1 MSARA
6 LRPAAFAIA
15 CVVVV
20 AGARTVRAQAPG
32 RPPASSEAKPP
43 PASSEANPLPTIH
56 EWKLKNGLTVAHVER
71 PGLPMVTVQVW
82 YRFGSRDEPA
92 GQRGAAR
99 AFERLMFLGSEHVR
113 SEDHRRF
120 VEQAGG
126 ETTAL
131 VTEDVSAFHDAVP
144 AEHFEKALELE
155 ADRMRRLMVRG
166 EALDAIRPTMIEEV
180 RRQESSPVFHAY
192 QRLLAT
198 TFAGGSYAWAPLG
211 AREDIAKL
219 TAQQMKALY
228 DRYFVPGNALLIVV
242 GGVPA
247 NVAATAVERWFGP
260 LQAANAPASAEQ
272 QPEVAAKEP
281 RREQLQG
288 SPIGLVMAGHRLPP
302 AVDEDV
308 LALQL
313 AGTILTTGTS
323 SRLHRRLVG
332 GKLAD
337 EIGGQVLV
345 RRDGGLLVA
354 FARFSGGPLAP
365 VEKALMSE
373 MDRLAAQAPGAIE
386 LRRAK
391 GQILGA
397 AWFGM
402 ESATGLANQIGVSW
416 GLTGKPG
423 AFLADLLALDKVTA
437 AQVRRAA
444 GKYLARNQ
452 RVIVVAEP
460 GAQPAGGAR

>member
-15 CVVVV
+15 CVVMV
-20 AGARTVRAQAPG
+20 AAARSARAQAPA
-32 RPPASSEAKPP
+32 RPPATG
-43 PASSEANPLPTIH
+43 EANALPTIH

-92 GQRGAAR
+92 GQHGAAR

-113 SEDHRRF
+113 SNDHRRF

-126 ETTAL
+126 DTTAL
-131 VTEDVSAFHDAVP
+131 VTEDVTAFHDAVP
-144 AEHFEKALELE
+144 VEHFEKALELE
-155 ADRMRRLMVRG
+155 ADRMRGLLVRN
-166 EALDAIRPTMIEEV
+166 EALDAIRPTMLEEV
-180 RRQESSPVFHAY
+180 RRQGSSPVFHAY
-192 QRLLAT
+192 QRLLST
-198 TFAGGSYAWAPLG
+198 TFGNHSYGWAPLG
-211 AREDIAKL
+211 SREDIAKL
-219 TAQQMKALY
+219 TGQHIKALY
-228 DRYFVPGNALLIVV
+228 DRYFVPSNALLIVV

-247 NVAATAVERWFGP
+247 SVAATAVERWFGALP
-260 LQAANAPASAEQ
+260 AASAPARAE
-272 QPEVAAKEP
+272 EKRAVAATEP
-281 RREQLQG
+281 RREQMQG

-323 SRLHRRLVG
+323 SRLHRRLIG

-354 FARFSGGPLAP
+354 FARFSGGALAP
-365 VEKALMSE
+365 VEKALMGE
-373 MDRLAAQAPGAIE
+373 IDRLSTQAPGAAE

-391 GQILGA
+391 GQILSA

-402 ESATGLANQIGVSW
+402 ENATGLANQIGVSW

>member
-15 CVVVV
+15 CVVLG
-20 AGARTVRAQAPG
+20 AGASFAHAQAPA
-32 RPPASSEAKPP
+32 RPPASSEAK
-43 PASSEANPLPTIH
+43 ALPTIH

-71 PGLPMVTVQVW
+71 SGLPMVTVQVW

-92 GQRGAAR
+92 GQHGAAR
-99 AFERLMFLGSEHVR
+99 SFERLMFLGSERVR

-126 ETTAL
+126 ETSAL

-144 AEHFEKALELE
+144 VEHFEKALELE
-155 ADRMRRLMVRG
+155 ADRMRRLLIRG
-166 EALDAIRPTMIEEV
+166 DALDAIRPPMLEEV

-192 QRLLAT
+192 QRLLSNL
-198 TFAGGSYAWAPLG
+198 FGNDSYGWAPLG
-211 AREDIAKL
+211 SREDIARL
-219 TAQQMKALY
+219 SAQQVKALY

-247 NVAATAVERWFGP
+247 NVAASAVERWFGSMS
-260 LQAANAPASAEQ
+260 AANAPARAAEN
-272 QPEVAAKEP
+272 QPPPALKEQ
-281 RREQLQG
+281 REQLQG

-323 SRLHRRLVG
+323 SRLHRRLIG

-337 EIGGQVLV
+337 EVGGQVLV
-345 RRDGGLLVA
+345 RRDGGVLVA
-354 FARFSGGPLAP
+354 FARFRGSLAP
-365 VEKALMSE
+365 VEKALTGE
-373 MDRLAAQAPGAIE
+373 IDRLAAQGPNPAE

-402 ESATGLANQIGVSW
+402 ENATGLANQIGVSW
-416 GLTGKPG
+416 GLTGKPA
-423 AFLADLLALDKVTA
+423 AFLADLLALDKVSA

-452 RVIVVAEP
+452 RVIVAAEP
-460 GAQPAGGAR
+460 GAAQPAGGAR

>member
-1 MSARA
+1 M
-6 LRPAAFAIA
+6 AFAIA

-20 AGARTVRAQAPG
+20 AGARSARAQALS
-32 RPPASSEAKPP
+32 RPQATG
-43 PASSEANPLPTIH
+43 EANPLPTIH

-71 PGLPMVTVQVW
+71 SGLPMVTVQVW

-92 GQRGAAR
+92 GQHGAAR

-113 SEDHRRF
+113 SEDHRNF

-126 ETTAL
+126 DTTAL
-131 VTEDVSAFHDAVP
+131 VTEDVTAFHDAVP
-144 AEHFEKALELE
+144 VEHFEKALELE
-155 ADRMRRLMVRG
+155 ADRMRRLLVRN

-192 QRLLAT
+192 QRLLSTA
-198 TFAGGSYAWAPLG
+198 FGKHPYGWAPLG
-211 AREDIAKL
+211 SREDIARL
-219 TAQQMKALY
+219 TGQHIKALY
-228 DRYFVPGNALLIVV
+228 DRYFVPSNALLIVV

-247 NVAATAVERWFGP
+247 NVAATAVERWFGALP
-260 LQAANAPASAEQ
+260 ASNAPARADDV
-272 QPEVAAKEP
+272 PPAVAATEP
-281 RREQLQG
+281 HREQMQG

-313 AGTILTTGTS
+313 AGTLLTTGTT
-323 SRLHRRLVG
+323 SRLHRRLGG

-345 RRDGGLLVA
+345 RRDGGVLVA
-354 FARFSGGPLAP
+354 FARFSGGALAP
-365 VEKALMSE
+365 VEKALMGE
-373 MDRLAAQAPGAIE
+373 IDRLSTQAPSAAE

-402 ESATGLANQIGVSW
+402 ENATGLANQIGVSW

-452 RVIVVAEP
+452 RVIIAADP

>member
-15 CVVVV
+15 CVVMV
-20 AGARTVRAQAPG
+20 AGARSARAQVPA
-32 RPPASSEAKPP
+32 RPQATSD
-43 PASSEANPLPTIH
+43 ANPLPTIH

-71 PGLPMVTVQVW
+71 SGLPMVTVQVW

-92 GQRGAAR
+92 GQHGAAR

-126 ETTAL
+126 DTTAL
-131 VTEDVSAFHDAVP
+131 VTEDVTAFHDAVP
-144 AEHFEKALELE
+144 VEHFEKALELE
-155 ADRMRRLMVRG
+155 ADRMRRLLVRS

-192 QRLLAT
+192 QRLLSTA
-198 TFAGGSYAWAPLG
+198 FGNHSYGWAPLG
-211 AREDIAKL
+211 SREDIAKL
-219 TAQQMKALY
+219 TGQHIKALY

-260 LQAANAPASAEQ
+260 LPASNAPARADD
-272 QPEVAAKEP
+272 PPPAVAATEP
-281 RREQLQG
+281 RREQMQG

-323 SRLHRRLVG
+323 SRLHRRLVA

-345 RRDGGLLVA
+345 RRDGGVLVA
-354 FARFSGGPLAP
+354 FARFSGALAP
-365 VEKALMSE
+365 VEKALMAE
-373 MDRLAAQAPGAIE
+373 IDRLSTQAPGAAE

-402 ESATGLANQIGVSW
+402 ENATGLANQIGVSW

-452 RVIVVAEP
+452 RVIIAAEP